1 MPTQKK
7 PKTETEALAV
17 SAYVTARRTAD
28 RVLDRFALNPIQS
41 IWEVQTGAFMR
52 SIRKALGGRLS
63 DDLTPVALDQVNY
76 LVLNQM
82 PHLTGRVVTAL
93 QGSTRDTIVESVH
106 SIANSLGRVRKVD
119 SVLDDL
125 HVAQAIAQRWTAHH
139 NALRLESSKGI
150 QSGIAQAIHRNLG
163 ELRADFSQH
172 KIRDV
177 VAKIESTTEDQWY
190 QVERL
195 VRTETASSWN
205 AAANDCLMTA
215 AQELPQLRSR
225 WTEMINDL
233 TNVPFD
239 KKVAVDSIV
248 MHGQV
253 ARPGFAFTMPSDPGV
268 SQYSGKSWVY
278 PPNRPNDRSCLVPW
292 MPDWGIPGWQVIGAS
307 RVDI

>member
-7 PKTETEALAV
+7 PKTETETLAV
-17 SAYVTARRTAD
+17 AAYVAARRTAD
-28 RVLDRFALNPIQS
+28 RVLDRFALNPIQKV
-41 IWEVQTGAFMR
+41 WDAQTGSFVKA
-52 SIRKALGGRLS
+52 IRKALGGRLS
-63 DDLTPVALDQVNY
+63 DPLTPVALDQLNY

-82 PHLTGRVVTAL
+82 PHLTGRVVVAL
-93 QGSTRDTIVESVH
+93 QGSTRDTIVESIH
-106 SIANSLGRVRKVD
+106 SVANTLGRVRKAD

-125 HVAQAIAQRWTAHH
+125 HTAQSIVQRWTAHH

-150 QSGIAQAIHRNLG
+150 QSGIAQAIHRDLG

-177 VAKIESTTEDQWY
+177 VAKIESTTEDQWW

-205 AAANDCLMTA
+205 AAANDSLMTA

-233 TNVPFD
+233 TNIPFD
-239 KKVAVDSIV
+239 KKVAVDSVV

-253 ARPGFAFTMPSDPGV
+253 ARPGFPFTMPSDPRV
-268 SQYSGKSWVY
+268 TKYAGKSWVY
-278 PPNRPNDRSCLVPW
+278 PPNRPQDRAVLVPW
-292 MPDWGIPGWQVIGAS
+292 MPSWGIPGWQTVGDS
-307 RVDI
+307 RIDL